1 MYPVNTTKSYFFKFP
16 ESYLATFFCWLSW
29 KENDDCLL
37 NCKCGVSSKILC
49 ISVTLMGKMA
59 TGSWRKIGEPRS

>member
-1 MYPVNTTKSYFFKFP
+1 MYPVNTTKSYFLKFP
-16 ESYLATFFCWLSW
+16 ESYLATFFCRLSW

-49 ISVTLMGKMA
+49 ISDCYTDGKDGNWLMEKD
-59 TGSWRKIGEPRS
+59 R